1 MKKEDDFGYFHV
13 CTDGTVLPWMFKD
26 NQDFIFGCNRVGICK
41 LLTGTIVVTFILMD
55 NHVHFLLYGS
65 ERGCRKFIDK
75 YKLLTGKW
83 ISHKYGIPKYLKQLP
98 SSIIPIRNEEDIME
112 TAAYIDR
119 NSVMGGFK
127 GLPFEYPWGSCRLM
141 FRSKEEPA
149 DSKKMTDFSENE
161 LRDLLKSRVKFP
173 ENWSFDHDGRINP
186 LYFTDINR
194 AESLFKTPVRYL
206 FFLTK
211 KLEGKINQAL
221 VIGNK
226 TFVSDKDLR
235 EIAIG
240 LAYKEFG
247 SVKIKSLDV
256 NSRISLAHELRKHF
270 LASHKQISRI
280 LHLEIGILK
289 ELL

>member
-26 NQDFIFGCNRVGICK
+26 NQDFILGCNRVGICR
-41 LLTGTIVVTFILMD
+41 LLTGVVVLDFILMD
-55 NHVHFLLYGS
+55 NHVHFLLYS
-65 ERGCRKFIDK
+65 NKKGCRKFIDK

-83 ISHKYGIPKYLKQLP
+83 ISHKYGIQKFLKRLP
-98 SSIIPIRNEEDIME
+98 VSIIPLRNEEDILE

-119 NSVMGGFK
+119 NSVMAGFK
-127 GLPFEYPWGSCRLM
+127 GLPSEYPWGSCRLM
-141 FRSKEEPA
+141 FRKEEET
-149 DSKKMTDFSENE
+149 DFKTMSDFSENE
-161 LRDLLKSRVKFP
+161 LRDLLKSRVRFP
-173 ENWSFDHDGRINP
+173 DNWSFNCEGMINP
-186 LYFTDINR
+186 QCFTDINR

-211 KLEGKINQAL
+211 KLEGKINQTLAQGSRSF
-221 VIGNK
+221 I
-226 TFVSDKDLR
+226 SDKDLR

-247 SVKIKSLDV
+247 SVNIRFLDV
-256 NSRISLAHELRKHF
+256 NSRIRLAHELRKDF

-280 LHLEIGILK
+280 LHLEVEILK